1 MRRLMLAV
9 VASLVAVA
17 APAQQ
22 QFGFVDVQEVFKKY
36 TKAKELQDQLEKD
49 FEQMKVAQRREKEKV
64 AAMRENVDV
73 FVAGTKEHLDLL
85 RKIRLAEVEIEL
97 NEQVVRL
104 EIQVKWAESLRR
116 IYKDVLVE
124 VKAMAEEKGLKSVF
138 MYQSGE
144 INARNRDDVMNNIL
158 VRPVLYFDPS
168 ADMTADLVTRLNK

>member
-1 MRRLMLAV
+1 MRGFLLAAA
-9 VASLVAVA
+9 ASLLALA

-36 TKAKELQDQLEKD
+36 AKAKELQDQLEKD

-64 AAMRENVDV
+64 AAMRESVDV
-73 FVAGTKEHLDLL
+73 FVAGTKEHLDML

-104 EIQVKWAESLRR
+104 ELQVKWAEALRR

-124 VKAMAEEKGLKSVF
+124 VKAMAEEKGLKGVF
-138 MYQSGE
+138 MYQSSE
-144 INARNRDDVMNNIL
+144 IAARNRDDVMNNIL
-158 VRPVLYFDPS
+158 VRPVLYFDPAS
-168 ADMTADLVTRLNK
+168 DITADLVTRLNK